1 MPMETD
7 TTDLI
12 ARARSGDQH
21 AFRDLVQRH
30 SHELQVHCYR
40 ILGSLQDAE
49 DALQETL
56 VSAWRNLGEFG
67 ERSSLRTW
75 LYKIA
80 TNRCLS
86 MLRADSRRP
95 RVASAQPDVVLPEA
109 TGTDAAP
116 PWLEPYP
123 DVLLDHLVD
132 QRPGPEARYE
142 TTEAVSLAFITALQL
157 LPPRQ
162 RAALV
167 LRDVLG
173 YHAAEVAQMLDS
185 TPESV
190 SSALKRARATV
201 ENHLKHLK
209 HVDHLDRPEHRD
221 RPGTAAEHRLVARF
235 TDALERADLNSLI
248 DLLVTDVRLSMP
260 PAMLEYR
267 GVETARRLL
276 AATAFRPGRSF
287 RVVPTR
293 ANGQPAFGLY
303 LADPHAGVYRAYCLL
318 VITPAGDHIGAIT
331 SFTTEV
337 MTRFG
342 LPRTHPGSRTA
353 PRHPTCHAGRST
365 QAADSPTLRDVQRL
379 LAPSRRE
386 EAMSIHPVAD
396 ASESQEPQELREP
409 QTTLGPFSSPGASPT
424 PWAATEW
431 ALRSIQK
438 FQLCTVRADGRPHV
452 TPLLAVW
459 ALGAMWFTTGD
470 SEQKA
475 KNLAAN
481 PHCSLTTG
489 TGTLTGTD
497 YVVEGTASLVADQA
511 LRQTAAT
518 AFEQAYGRQLT
529 GEDGTWYRLGD
540 AIRTGK
546 VQLYRVQPDQVFAF
560 GIGNEP
566 SQTRYR
572 WT

>member
-1 MPMETD
+1 MEMERD

-12 ARARSGDQH
+12 ERARAGDH
-21 AFRDLVQRH
+21 NAFRELVQGH

-95 RVASAQPDVVLPEA
+95 RIVPPLPEA
-109 TGTDAAP
+109 TLPDPSGAGDAP

-142 TTEAVSLAFITALQL
+142 TTEAISLAFITALQL

-173 YHAAEVAQMLDS
+173 YRAAEAAQMLD
-185 TPESV
+185 TTQESI

-201 ENHLKHLK
+201 DHHLADSHST
-209 HVDHLDRPEHRD
+209 V
-221 RPGTAAEHRLVARF
+221 TTNSTAEHRIVARF
-235 TDALERADLNSLI
+235 TDALERADLDALVA
-248 DLLVTDVRLSMP
+248 LLVTDVRLSMP

-267 GVETARRLL
+267 GIESAQRLF
-276 AATAFRPGRSF
+276 AAVTFRPGHTY

-303 LADPHAGVYRAYCLL
+303 LADAHASVHRAYCLL
-318 VITPAGDHIGAIT
+318 VVTTAGDRITAIT
-331 SFTTEV
+331 SFNTDV

-342 LPRTHPGSRTA
+342 LPRTLP
-353 PRHPTCHAGRST
+353 
-365 QAADSPTLRDVQRL
+365 
-379 LAPSRRE
+379 E
-386 EAMSIHPVAD
+386 
-396 ASESQEPQELREP
+396 
-409 QTTLGPFSSPGASPT
+409 
-424 PWAATEW
+424 
-431 ALRSIQK
+431 
-438 FQLCTVRADGRPHV
+438 
-452 TPLLAVW
+452 
-459 ALGAMWFTTGD
+459 
-470 SEQKA
+470 
-475 KNLAAN
+475 
-481 PHCSLTTG
+481 
-489 TGTLTGTD
+489 TD
-497 YVVEGTASLVADQA
+497 
-511 LRQTAAT
+511 
-518 AFEQAYGRQLT
+518 
-529 GEDGTWYRLGD
+529 
-540 AIRTGK
+540 
-546 VQLYRVQPDQVFAF
+546 
-560 GIGNEP
+560 
-566 SQTRYR
+566 
-572 WT
+572 

>member
-12 ARARSGDQH
+12 ARARAGDHH
-21 AFRDLVQRH
+21 AFRDLVQGH

-95 RVASAQPDVVLPEA
+95 RVASTVPEVVLPEA
-109 TGTDAAP
+109 TGTDTAP

-132 QRPGPEARYE
+132 QHPGPEARYE
-142 TTEAVSLAFITALQL
+142 TTEAISLAFITALQL

-162 RAALV
+162 RAVLV

-173 YHAAEVAQMLDS
+173 YHAAEVAQMLG
-185 TPESV
+185 TTQEGV

-201 ENHLKHLK
+201 DNHLAGSDGSDGH
-209 HVDHLDRPEHRD
+209 RPARHPD
-221 RPGTAAEHRLVARF
+221 SAAEHRLVARF
-235 TDALERADLNSLI
+235 TAALERADLKGLI

-276 AATAFRPGRSF
+276 AATAFRPGRSY

-303 LADPHAGVYRAYCLL
+303 LADPHSCVYRAYCLV
-318 VITPAGDHIGAIT
+318 VITTAGDHIAAVT
-331 SFTTEV
+331 SFTTDV
-337 MTRFG
+337 MARFG
-342 LPRTHPGSRTA
+342 LPRTLPGECVS
-353 PRHPTCHAGRST
+353 
-365 QAADSPTLRDVQRL
+365 
-379 LAPSRRE
+379 
-386 EAMSIHPVAD
+386 
-396 ASESQEPQELREP
+396 
-409 QTTLGPFSSPGASPT
+409 
-424 PWAATEW
+424 
-431 ALRSIQK
+431 
-438 FQLCTVRADGRPHV
+438 
-452 TPLLAVW
+452 
-459 ALGAMWFTTGD
+459 
-470 SEQKA
+470 
-475 KNLAAN
+475 
-481 PHCSLTTG
+481 
-489 TGTLTGTD
+489 
-497 YVVEGTASLVADQA
+497 
-511 LRQTAAT
+511 
-518 AFEQAYGRQLT
+518 
-529 GEDGTWYRLGD
+529 
-540 AIRTGK
+540 
-546 VQLYRVQPDQVFAF
+546 
-560 GIGNEP
+560 
-566 SQTRYR
+566 
-572 WT
+572 